1 MRRGEERR
9 EEERGGERF
18 DLTCVP
24 IVQNKTKKLPKP
36 TISFLGYFCLSA
48 EVNCCSWATGTRSR
62 ICCGKAMSK
71 RSILDLAQRNTS
83 LNRLYKVRERQ
94 RQRQRQTER
103 EKRERQRQRD
113 RDRGRDR
120 QREENGESHL

>member
-83 LNRLYKVRERQ
+83 LKRLYKVRERE
-94 RQRQRQTER
+94 TD
-103 EKRERQRQRD
+103 RERRT
-113 RDRGRDR
+113 
-120 QREENGESHL
+120 ESLTCRAVVL